1 MIFKVLGNFGK
12 LWIKGLK
19 KNPFRYLLKA
29 LDKNIV
35 HINPFNV
42 TGPSLVYCIVAVT
55 IMGYNNS
62 IISIIRY

>member
-19 KNPFRYLLKA
+19 KNPFCYLLKA

-62 IISIIRY
+62 VISIIRY